1 MGGGPRGTAGQLA
14 RREALAEQLE
24 EDLTEAGLNDI
35 LAVAE
40 LKWYSDL
47 TTAEVHTFVG
57 MGLCVSRRLDGW
69 LSCRYCRTSK
79 KRTHCF
85 QGHDQVRAH
94 FTDHDAGGPS
104 VEVRAAP
111 AMEVS
116 EATVASEVRS
126 VWAGAPPP
134 PWAGGDTATRIS
146 GAAASVPRPT
156 AATLLTTA
164 VLQPAGARGGGV
176 GHGRDSRGRLLW
188 KGKHPK
194 STIRLVPGILSNIWR
209 NRQCP

>member
-14 RREALAEQLE
+14 RCKALAEQLE
-24 EDLTEAGLNDI
+24 EDLTEDGLKDI
-35 LAVAE
+35 LAVADQT
-40 LKWYSDL
+40 WYSDL
-47 TTAEVHTFVG
+47 TTAEVQTFVG
-57 MGLCVSRRLDGW
+57 MGLCVSKRLDGW

-94 FTDHDAGGPS
+94 FTDHDAGGLS
-104 VEVRAAP
+104 VEVRAPP

-126 VWAGAPPP
+126 VWAGAAAPS
-134 PWAGGDTATRIS
+134 WAGGDTVTRIS

-156 AATLLTTA
+156 AAALLTTA
-164 VLQPAGARGGGV
+164 VLQPAGARGGGI
-176 GHGRDSRGRLLW
+176 GRGM
-188 KGKHPK
+188 
-194 STIRLVPGILSNIWR
+194 LSNIWK